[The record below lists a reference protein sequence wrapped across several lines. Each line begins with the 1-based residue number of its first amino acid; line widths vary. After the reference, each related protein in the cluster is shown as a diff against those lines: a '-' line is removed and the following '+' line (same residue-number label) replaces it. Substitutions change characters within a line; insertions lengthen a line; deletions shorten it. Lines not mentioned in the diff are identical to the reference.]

1 MEEKKL
7 GGPTI
12 GIPRALLYDRLGV
25 LWTDFWHRL
34 GARVIVSKPTD
45 RETLEMGNSL
55 AEAEMCLS
63 VKTYMGHVQAL
74 IGKCD
79 YIMVPAYTSF
89 GIRRTMCLTFQALP
103 DVTRTI
109 FRNSGQKF
117 LTCTI
122 GPGKGTSEEDGLVS
136 MAESIGY
143 GHKAAVRAYKLAKKT
158 DEAVWEKRVRQN
170 EALYKK
176 DGIRV
181 IVCAHSYVAEDAFSG
196 GYILEM
202 LRKMGVTVIRADLTD
217 RRKALMRSAHF
228 SPTMKWEIN
237 REITGGML
245 NHWKEADGI
254 LLLTVYPCGPDSMVN
269 DIIVR
274 KMEDCGIPILQLT
287 LDAQNGVAGAETRL
301 ESFIDIIRMKKGMR
315 L

>member
-1 MEEKKL
+1 MEQKKIS
-7 GGPTI
+7 GPTI
-12 GIPRALLYDRLGV
+12 GIPRALLYHRYGV
-25 LWTDFWHRL
+25 LWTEFWNQL
-34 GARVIVSKPTD
+34 GARVVVSKPTD
-45 RETLEMGNSL
+45 RATLDEGSAL

-63 VKTYMGHVQAL
+63 VKTYMGHVKAL
-74 IGKCD
+74 IGRCD

-103 DVTRTI
+103 DVTEAI

-117 LTCTI
+117 LTCSI
-122 GPGKGTSEEDGLVS
+122 GPGRGSAEEGMVS

-143 GHKAAVRAYKLAKKT
+143 GRKAAVRAYRAAAKKA
-158 DEAVWEKRVRQN
+158 EAAYAARVKQN

-181 IVCAHSYVAEDAFSG
+181 IVAAHSYVAEDAFSG

-217 RRKALMRSAHF
+217 RKKALARSAHF
-228 SPTMKWEIN
+228 SPTMKWEMS

-245 NHWKEADGI
+245 NHWKEADG
-254 LLLTVYPCGPDSMVN
+254 LLLLSVYPCAPDSMVN
-269 DIIVR
+269 DMIIR
-274 KMEDCGIPILQLT
+274 KMEDCGIPILTLT

>member
-1 MEEKKL
+1 MEQKKVS
-7 GGPTI
+7 GPTI
-12 GIPRALLYDRLGV
+12 GIPRALLYHRYGV
-25 LWTDFWHRL
+25 LWTEFWRQL
-34 GARVIVSKPTD
+34 GARVVVSKPTD
-45 RETLEMGNSL
+45 RVTLDEGSAL

-63 VKTYMGHVQAL
+63 VKTYMGHVKAL
-74 IGKCD
+74 IGHCD
-79 YIMVPAYTSF
+79 YIMVPAYTGF
-89 GIRRTMCLTFQALP
+89 GVRRTMCMTFQALP
-103 DVTRTI
+103 DITRAV

-117 LTCTI
+117 LTCSI
-122 GPGKGTSEEDGLVS
+122 GPGRGMSEEDGLSS

-143 GHKAAVRAYKLAKKT
+143 GKKDAVRAYRAASKKAAAAY
-158 DEAVWEKRVRQN
+158 DARVKQN

-176 DGIRV
+176 DGIKV
-181 IVCAHSYVAEDAFSG
+181 IAAAHSYVAEDAFSG

-217 RRKALMRSAHF
+217 RKKALARSAHF
-228 SPTMKWEIN
+228 SPTMKWEMN

-245 NHWKEADGI
+245 NHWKETDG
-254 LLLTVYPCGPDSMVN
+254 LLLLSVYPCAPDSMVN
-269 DIIVR
+269 EMITR
-274 KMEDCGIPILQLT
+274 KMEDCGLPILTLT